1 MTIGKIDIIIKS
13 VNDESSL
20 SDRQSS
26 ERNEI
31 IKKKIRL
38 YRPLYR
44 NERGGKTWM
53 HRTNL

>member
-44 NERGGKTWM
+44 NERGGNNM
-53 HRTNL
+53 DA